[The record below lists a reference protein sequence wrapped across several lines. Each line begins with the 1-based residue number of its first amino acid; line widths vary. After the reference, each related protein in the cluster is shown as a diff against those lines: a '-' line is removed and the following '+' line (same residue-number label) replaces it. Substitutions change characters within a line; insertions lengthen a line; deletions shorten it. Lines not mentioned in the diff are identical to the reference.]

1 MIDAR
6 SPRVRDYVDELDKAL
21 KGLPRERRVEI
32 VRDIQ
37 SHIDAAVADLDEPT
51 AAAIESILHGLGA
64 PDDIAAAAYEE
75 QPPVRGRIAMR
86 DVAAVILLLVGGFV
100 FFVGWI
106 VGVVLLWSSTA
117 WQTKDK
123 VMATLL
129 VPGGLLAPLLLAGSG
144 LGSSVCE
151 AANNGPEHCTSL
163 GPTGAAALFGIV
175 VLVVSVVGP
184 FVTMAV
190 LLRSARRS

>member
-1 MIDAR
+1 MSSATTT
-6 SPRVRDYVDELDKAL
+6 RVRGYLDEVDRAL
-21 KGLPRERRVEI
+21 RDLPRDRRLEI
-32 VRDIQ
+32 VRDLQ
-37 SHIDAAVADLDEPT
+37 WHIDAAIADLEAPT
-51 AAAIESILHGLGA
+51 GAAVEQILDGLG
-64 PDDIAAAAYEE
+64 PPGDIAAAAYEE
-75 QPPVRGRIAMR
+75 QPPARGRIAMR

-117 WQTKDK
+117 WETKDK

-151 AANNGPEHCTSL
+151 SANNGPEHCTSL
-163 GPTGAAALFGIV
+163 GPTGVGAVLGIV